1 MLKERLPEVFVHLHR
16 IPEQRVGFSGLYH
29 WKTRAAETV
38 RITPSTNLGAAVG
51 KSSTKSPS
59 ATTLITDPTP
69 IGVTV
74 WVRLRRH
81 LTDYTPKYQKKAYKA
96 DILTNGRA

>member
-1 MLKERLPEVFVHLHR
+1 MCKERLPEVFVHLHR

-29 WKTRAAETV
+29 WKTRTAETV

-59 ATTLITDPTP
+59 ATTLITGPTP
-69 IGVTV
+69 IGVTA
-74 WVRLRRH
+74 WVRLRRP
-81 LTDYTPKYQKKAYKA
+81 LTD
-96 DILTNGRA
+96 